1 MQCNYMPTGSCS
13 TKKLCTEVFLQ
24 GRYRPSAQSFPEN
37 AGPYGSGFTGTS
49 VGSASHAIHPVLAEA
64 EGSICG
70 LASRNGDSGLCISPG
85 LLKGPPL
92 AKARRDLTHGAQ
104 KEGCHDRRF
113 QQGLGSAVR
122 GQTNLRS
129 LVWRGVGPARQLPRN
144 ASSIGYCRNLG
155 SLRNGTSTAF
165 LAVLWAAL
173 LSSFRRRNL
182 RCGSKAAAY
191 IARRPTYF
199 GGQVRERLEQKDTW
213 WHFIHLRKHLSLC
226 PFVFP
231 MDTHTHTHT
240 HTHLNEH

>member
-1 MQCNYMPTGSCS
+1 MQCNCMPTGSYS

-24 GRYRPSAQSFPEN
+24 GRYRRSAQSFPEN
-37 AGPYGSGFTGTS
+37 ASSYGSGFAGTS
-49 VGSASHAIHPVLAEA
+49 VGSASHATHVVLAEA

-129 LVWRGVGPARQLPRN
+129 LVRRGVGPAHQLPRN
-144 ASSIGYCRNLG
+144 ASSIGYYRNLG

-191 IARRPTYF
+191 IARQDAPPIL
-199 GGQVRERLEQKDTW
+199 VDK
-213 WHFIHLRKHLSLC
+213 
-226 PFVFP
+226 
-231 MDTHTHTHT
+231 
-240 HTHLNEH
+240 